1 MNWRQKVNRRLVVV
15 PIAEADEKRQ
25 VIAYPDLGWS
35 VEHRRVETH
44 RRRHRAAVDARCTG
58 TGERLTRAAM
68 SAMIRPCALS

>member
-35 VEHRRVETH
+35 VEHRRVETID
-44 RRRHRAAVDARCTG
+44 RDAAPGWMRAVLAA
-58 TGERLTRAAM
+58 GE
-68 SAMIRPCALS
+68 